1 MLFQVLQEDL
11 IKSVNSSIRFIA
23 ARPTLPILSNFQLI
37 AKGSTLHIQAT
48 NLEMSIADK
57 IGASVEEEGVITIPA
72 KIFHEIVSNLPKGKL
87 KFEVIKEE
95 LKIEASDW
103 KGKIPTSPSNDFPK
117 IPDSI
122 DEKKSFTLN
131 KEDLAKN
138 LSKILFSASLDET
151 RPVLAGVLFIFTK
164 SQAKDPSTLTFVAS
178 DGYRLSKKTIKLDK
192 DIQSKNLIIPRP
204 AIAEII
210 KQSTESSAITFEV
223 KEDDNQIVV
232 KIGDAYLSSR
242 LIDGNFPEFEKIIPV
257 RWDTKVNVDKNDL
270 GRGVKLAS
278 VFARDSGNI
287 IKMAIAQN
295 NIELKSEGTKVG
307 NQTGKIEAKV
317 DGSPLEISFNYKF
330 IEEFLNVVEGDSVE
344 IKLTDQVSPAI
355 FADPLNPDFLHLI
368 MPVVTQN

>member
-72 KIFHEIVSNLPKGKL
+72 KIFHEIVSNLLKGKL

-192 DIQSKNLIIPRP
+192 DIQSKNLIIPLQ
-204 AIAEII
+204 
-210 KQSTESSAITFEV
+210 K
-223 KEDDNQIVV
+223 K
-232 KIGDAYLSSR
+232 
-242 LIDGNFPEFEKIIPV
+242 EKI
-257 RWDTKVNVDKNDL
+257 KKKSKNSSKIIFKKKENKNKIVEKKGD
-270 GRGVKLAS
+270 
-278 VFARDSGNI
+278 VFFS
-287 IKMAIAQN
+287 
-295 NIELKSEGTKVG
+295 
-307 NQTGKIEAKV
+307 
-317 DGSPLEISFNYKF
+317 
-330 IEEFLNVVEGDSVE
+330 
-344 IKLTDQVSPAI
+344 
-355 FADPLNPDFLHLI
+355 
-368 MPVVTQN
+368 

>member
-1 MLFQVLQEDL
+1 
-11 IKSVNSSIRFIA
+11 
-23 ARPTLPILSNFQLI
+23 
-37 AKGSTLHIQAT
+37 
-48 NLEMSIADK
+48 
-57 IGASVEEEGVITIPA
+57 
-72 KIFHEIVSNLPKGKL
+72 
-87 KFEVIKEE
+87 
-95 LKIEASDW
+95 
-103 KGKIPTSPSNDFPK
+103 
-117 IPDSI
+117 
-122 DEKKSFTLN
+122 
-131 KEDLAKN
+131 
-138 LSKILFSASLDET
+138 
-151 RPVLAGVLFIFTK
+151 AGVLFIFTK